1 MGFMINETLQ
11 KKLDSSINELED
23 IWSYIVSEGLQDEQ
37 EVLKF
42 LDTINAISVRN

>member
-1 MGFMINETLQ
+1 MINETLQ
-11 KKLDSSINELED
+11 TRLTSSLNELED

-42 LDTINAISVRN
+42 LDAINAISVRN

>member
-1 MGFMINETLQ
+1 MINKNLQ
-11 KKLDSSINELED
+11 KRLDSSINELED
-23 IWSYIVSEGLQDEQ
+23 IWSYIASEGLQDEQ